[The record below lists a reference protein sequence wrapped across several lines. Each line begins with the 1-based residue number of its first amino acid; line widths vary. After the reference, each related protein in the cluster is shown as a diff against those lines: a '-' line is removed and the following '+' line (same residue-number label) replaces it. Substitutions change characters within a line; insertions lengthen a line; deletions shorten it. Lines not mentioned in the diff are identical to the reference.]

1 MIRIRYVRKGVEWS
15 FACAAFEMPEEQ
27 LGMQIWRTNSMPRL
41 GRLVVLRLA
50 PAAKPR
56 EKGR

>member
-15 FACAAFEMPEEQ
+15 FACAAFEMPERQ
-27 LGMQIWRTNSMPRL
+27 LGMQIWRTNNMTRL

-50 PAAKPR
+50 PAVKPHK
-56 EKGR
+56 KGR